1 MSEREREM
9 PVFETKTRI
18 DWQEYW
24 RMYLR
29 LLRKSW
35 IIWVVLLLTAGC
47 VAIAVVAKYSEKPT
61 SGGAQSIALR
71 HGICSPTAR
80 GRLFSCCAMSS
91 AASIPRSVT

>member
-35 IIWVVLLLTAGC
+35 IIWVIPLGGPKWHIV
-47 VAIAVVAKYSEKPT
+47 SETHEATLSRCSSDHPT
-61 SGGAQSIALR
+61 
-71 HGICSPTAR
+71 
-80 GRLFSCCAMSS
+80 
-91 AASIPRSVT
+91 